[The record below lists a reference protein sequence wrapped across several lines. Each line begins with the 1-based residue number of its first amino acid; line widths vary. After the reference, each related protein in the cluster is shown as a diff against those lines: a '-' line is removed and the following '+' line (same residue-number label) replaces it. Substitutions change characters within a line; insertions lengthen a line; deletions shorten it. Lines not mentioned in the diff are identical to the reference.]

1 MRAILGAAM
10 AFAITL
16 NMTAGAAVAKDQTV
30 VVVELFT
37 SQGCSSCP
45 PADEL
50 LTEMA
55 KHDTLLPLAYHVDY
69 WDYIGWKDTFAR
81 PAFTERQEGYRRA
94 ARARYKYTPQVVVG
108 GVTHAAGN
116 RPMDVFDALDK
127 HRTLAGQVMLTVVN
141 GTEVRAQSVTHKS
154 APAPMVALLVKFKP
168 MEVVKIT
175 RGENAGHA
183 ITYSNIVTKLTAI
196 GSWDGTGEFSVTLPD
211 LGSDAAAIMLQSM
224 TAEGYPG
231 PVQAALRLQ

>member
-10 AFAITL
+10 AFAVTL
-16 NMTAGAAVAKDQTV
+16 NMTAGAAVAKEQSV

-55 KHDTLLPLAYHVDY
+55 KHDNLLPLAYHVDY

-81 PAFTERQEGYRRA
+81 PEFTDRQEGYRLA
-94 ARARYKYTPQVVVG
+94 ARARYKYTPQVIVG
-108 GVTHAAGN
+108 GVSHAVGN
-116 RPMDVFDALDK
+116 RPMEVFDALDK
-127 HRTLAGQVMLTVVN
+127 HRALMGQVMLSVVN
-141 GTEVRAQSVTHKS
+141 GTELRAQSVTHKS
-154 APAPMVALLVKFKP
+154 APAPMVALLVQFKP

-175 RGENAGHA
+175 RGENAGKEIGYA
-183 ITYSNIVTKLTAI
+183 NIVTSLTAI
-196 GSWDGTGEFSVTLPD
+196 GSWDGEGEFAVNLPD
-211 LGSDAAAIMLQSM
+211 LGTDAAAIVLQSM
-224 TAEGYPG
+224 TSEGYPG
-231 PVQAALRLQ
+231 AVQAALRLQ